1 MNQHENIQQPQDH
14 NNTCKLAKNA
24 MRKQFDLEAT
34 TIPYLPKEACE
45 IKSKFE
51 SFVQKQ
57 NYFTKL

>member
-1 MNQHENIQQPQDH
+1 MQ
-14 NNTCKLAKNA
+14 TCKNA
-24 MRKQFDLEAT
+24 MRKQFNLEAT

-57 NYFTKL
+57 NYFMKL

>member
-1 MNQHENIQQPQDH
+1 MRTFNSPRTIKIHVNLQKP
-14 NNTCKLAKNA
+14 
-24 MRKQFDLEAT
+24 MRKQFNLEAT

-57 NYFTKL
+57 NYFMKL

>member
-1 MNQHENIQQPQDH
+1 
-14 NNTCKLAKNA
+14 
-24 MRKQFDLEAT
+24 MRKQFNLEAT

-57 NYFTKL
+57 NYFMKL